1 MEYHIII
8 DFLITFTYSTR
19 QNNQMMKKEGFILNW
34 IIGSKKFEAS
44 FAASIYAIKNVYEN
58 EKNTLFR
65 SKTNHSNPFIYL
77 YVPKAFYLGKI

>member
-19 QNNQMMKKEGFILNW
+19 QNNQMMKKEGSILNW

-44 FAASIYAIKNVYEN
+44 FAASIYTIKNLYEN
-58 EKNTLFR
+58 EKPIFSDQKLITQIR
-65 SKTNHSNPFIYL
+65 SYMFMCQKHFI
-77 YVPKAFYLGKI
+77 